1 MSTLRQFEAKI
12 FDRVNPAIKFSIT
25 RYVLAIAIFVAIVAF
40 GFVSMFSLGVDL
52 MPSISIPV
60 VNIST
65 IYSGA
70 SPTVIDQQV
79 TQIIENSVSSIAGI
93 TDINSSSS
101 IGVSRVTVSFDINT
115 DKNVVLQ
122 QVAALVNAAVRKLP
136 TGIQAPVVRSFDA
149 NAQPV
154 IQFGVTGGGA
164 ALTEVSDYV
173 QNSLSPILQRVPG
186 VANITFNG
194 APARQFQVL
203 LDPTRL
209 RLYSL
214 TPTQVVNAIV
224 GEAFNQPIG
233 TITRSNT
240 ALTFATQNTPAD
252 PESIKRILVDSARG
266 VAVKD
271 LGTVRD
277 VAADQDYARIDGV
290 PVVLVSV
297 QRTTDSNSVAVVDG
311 VKQAIAAMQLP
322 SGYKTMLGSDST
334 GAIRASIDNTKHELI
349 MTLIVVAIIVLLF
362 LGKPN
367 TAFSV
372 ILAVPIALA
381 ASPILYKLMG
391 FSFNLVSLLAIVI
404 AIGIVVD
411 DSIVVAE
418 NVERYRKMGFSL
430 KESVLKGASEVF
442 SAVVAASL
450 SLLSVLLPVSFMGGF
465 IGRYLM
471 QFALGLAA
479 AVAFSLF
486 EAILFLTV
494 RLAYTPDS
502 SDLHWKD
509 FLRSFGRLGEAM
521 KWGLRAWKKGPAV
534 ILALVVAGGLVY
546 FKKYAWIAALAA
558 YPIALGAAN
567 YFIFMGLS
575 LFESITEVCHGWTER
590 FVEWIRDAYSSGL
603 EKMLG
608 RSAIVLVAAA
618 VFLGGVAFLIVP
630 RIGLNFVPNS
640 DAGALEVNVRFPAG
654 TPQAYANQVAARVE
668 AFLSTKPEVQT
679 VQSIVGN
686 NVEEDLTLIP
696 IEKRPGVSALIQ
708 TYRGALAGVLKDFPT
723 ARVSVSTGGFG
734 GFGGSSIQLSMVAFN
749 LDLLLGRNAAIV
761 SAVQSNPYVA
771 DVTSSLS
778 DSSLEND
785 FVPDPSKLKGT
796 GISSQTIANILQ
808 TYASGTQASNV
819 VTGGVSYPIMV
830 EIDPTALAGGQTL
843 LDLPVYSSALQTSL
857 QVGQLGSFVLNQ
869 KPTSISRYN
878 RQYTGSLN
886 INLKPTAPTVLEVQ
900 SSIVSDLKSR
910 GLLENGL
917 AITTNSRFGPVAL
930 AGQLA
935 SLGIPVFLLAFFLAY
950 LVMAAQF
957 NSWRYP
963 IYLLMPVPLAL
974 VGALFV
980 TWLVGGGLDIFGLMG
995 MLMLIGLS
1003 AKNAIL
1009 YLDFVVERIGK
1020 MPLKDA
1026 LVEAAKLRFRP
1037 IVMTTL
1043 TVLVISI
1050 PLVFSNGQGAEF
1062 GRSMGIVMFGGIV
1075 FSAILTFFLVPAA
1088 FFLFERNRNVD
1099 FNAAKAEIEAACE
1112 EIEEGALPEECAEP
1126 AAAVTASG
1134 AKAAPALVDA
1144 ARAAPPPKPKGR
1156 AGSRR
1161 SGVKGSEPGGEEG
1174 DLYEV

>member
-1 MSTLRQFEAKI
+1 MSTLKQLEDKVFN
-12 FDRVNPAIKFSIT
+12 RVNPAIKFSVT
-25 RYVLAIAIFVAIVAF
+25 RYVLAIATFVAIFAF
-40 GFVSMFSLGVDL
+40 GVVCMLTLGVDL
-52 MPSISIPV
+52 MPSIPIPV
-60 VNIST
+60 VNVST
-65 IYSGA
+65 IYTGA

-79 TQIIENSVSSIAGI
+79 TQIIENSVSTIAGI

-101 IGVSRVTVSFDINT
+101 IGVSRVTVSFDMNT

-149 NAQPV
+149 NSQPV

-164 ALTEVSDYV
+164 ALTDVSDYV
-173 QNSLSPILQRVPG
+173 QNTLSPLLQRVPG

-203 LDPTRL
+203 LDPTKL

-214 TPTQVVNAIV
+214 TPTQVVNAII

-240 ALTFATQNTPAD
+240 SLTFATQNTPTD
-252 PESIKRILVDSARG
+252 PEAIKGILVDSAHG
-266 VAVKD
+266 VSVKD

-277 VAADQDYARIDGV
+277 VAADQDYARVNGV
-290 PVVLVSV
+290 PVVLVSI

-311 VKQAIAAMQLP
+311 VKKSLAAMQLP
-322 SGYKTMLGSDST
+322 SGYKVMMGSDST
-334 GAIRASIDNTKHELI
+334 GAIRASISNTFHELW

-381 ASPILYKLMG
+381 ASPILYSLAG
-391 FSFNLVSLLAIVI
+391 FSFNLVSLLAMVT

-450 SLLSVLLPVSFMGGF
+450 SLLSVLLPVSFMGGY

-479 AVAFSLF
+479 AVILSLF

-494 RLAYTPDS
+494 RMAYTPDS
-502 SDLHWKD
+502 RDLHWSD
-509 FLRSFGRLGEAM
+509 FLRSFGRIGEAM
-521 KWGLRAWKKGPAV
+521 KWGFKAWKKWWA
-534 ILALVVAGGLVY
+534 ILLAIVGSGVALYL
-546 FKKYAWIAALAA
+546 KRPLWLLRLPA
-558 YPIALGAAN
+558 YPIALGLLN
-567 YFIFMGLS
+567 YSLVMVFS
-575 LFESITEVCHGWTER
+575 LFGALHDGTER
-590 FVEWIRDAYSSGL
+590 VIGAIRDAYARGL
-603 EKMLG
+603 DGMLG
-608 RSAIVLVAAA
+608 KSALVLVAAA
-618 VFLGGVAFLIVP
+618 VFLGGVTFLVVPHIAF
-630 RIGLNFVPNS
+630 NFLPTS
-640 DAGALEVNVRFPAG
+640 DAGTMTVFIRFPAG
-654 TPQAYANQVAARVE
+654 TPQAYANQVAARTE
-668 AFLSTKPEVQT
+668 AFLSNRPEIDT

-686 NVEEDLTLIP
+686 NVEEDVTLVA
-696 IEKRPGVSALIQ
+696 IEQRPNVSALIG
-708 TYRGALAGVLKDFPT
+708 TYRGMLVGILKDFPT
-723 ARVSVSTGGFG
+723 ARISVSTGGFG
-734 GFGGSSIQLSMVAFN
+734 GFGGSAIQLSMVAFN
-749 LDLLLGRNAAIV
+749 IDLLLNRNAAIV
-761 SAVQSNPYVA
+761 AAIQSNPYVA

-778 DSSLEND
+778 DASLEND
-785 FVPDPSKLKGT
+785 FVPDPNMLKGT
-796 GISSQTIANILQ
+796 GISSQTVANILQ
-808 TYASGTQASNV
+808 TYASGTQAANV
-819 VTGGVSYPIMV
+819 VTGGISYPIMV
-830 EIDPTALAGGQTL
+830 QIDPTALADGQTL
-843 LDLPVYSSALQTSL
+843 LDLPVYSSTLQSNL
-857 QVGQLGSFVLNQ
+857 QVGQLGKFVLNQ

-886 INLKPTAPTVLEVQ
+886 INLKPNAPTVLEVQ
-900 SSIVSDLKSR
+900 KSIVSDLKAK

-917 AITTNSRFGPVAL
+917 AITTNSRFGSVAL

-935 SLGIPVFLLAFFLAY
+935 STGWQIFLLAFFLAY

-980 TWLVGGGLDIFGLMG
+980 TWMVGGGLDIFGLMG

-1009 YLDFVVERIGK
+1009 YLDFVVERIGR

-1026 LVEAAKLRFRP
+1026 LIEAARLRFRP

-1043 TVLVISI
+1043 TVLVISF
-1050 PLVFSNGQGAEF
+1050 PLVFSTGQGAEF
-1062 GRSMGIVMFGGIV
+1062 GQRMGVVMFGGIV

-1088 FFLFERNRNVD
+1088 FYLFEGKRQVN
-1099 FNAAKAEIEAACE
+1099 FNAAKAEIDAACAD
-1112 EIEEGALPEECAEP
+1112 IEEGKMPEGNEGERIEKRGEP
-1126 AAAVTASG
+1126 
-1134 AKAAPALVDA
+1134 DD
-1144 ARAAPPPKPKGR
+1144 
-1156 AGSRR
+1156 
-1161 SGVKGSEPGGEEG
+1161 EE
-1174 DLYEV
+1174 YEI